1 MINILRELEEQR
13 WDDHRYYHQS
23 RINQSLHLISAFSFL
38 TAYFYLAINPMVS
51 AFMGWGVA
59 MVSRQIGH
67 FFFEPH
73 DYDKVNRV
81 SHSYK
86 EEIKVGYNLKRK
98 VVLLSVWA
106 LMPVVLWMNPGF
118 FGLVEAQ
125 TSWNGYLYNLSLI
138 WIALG
143 MAALLFRTVQ
153 LFFIRDV
160 TTGLIWLLK
169 IITDPLNDIR
179 MYYRSPF
186 YLMRG
191 QLIDPMDD
199 LEPPHA
205 EHAEAERANH

>member
-23 RINQSLHLISAFSFL
+23 RINQSLHLVSAFSFL
-38 TAYFYLAINPMVS
+38 TAYCYLAINPMVS

-59 MVSRQIGH
+59 MMSRQIGH

-106 LMPVVLWMNPGF
+106 LTPIVLWMNPGF

-160 TTGLIWLLK
+160 PTGVIWLLK
-169 IITDPLNDIR
+169 IITDTFNDIR

-199 LEPPHA
+199 LDPPHGEA
-205 EHAEAERANH
+205 EHANH

>member
-23 RINQSLHLISAFSFL
+23 RINQSLHLVSAFSFL
-38 TAYFYLAINPMVS
+38 TAYCYLAINPMIS

-98 VVLLSVWA
+98 IVLLSIWA
-106 LMPVVLWMNPGF
+106 LTPVVLWMNPGF

-199 LEPPHA
+199 LDPPHA
-205 EHAEAERANH
+205 EHTEAEHANH

>member
-23 RINQSLHLISAFSFL
+23 RINQSLHLVSAFSFL
-38 TAYFYLAINPMVS
+38 TAYCYLAINPMVS

-59 MVSRQIGH
+59 MMSRQIGH

-73 DYDKVNRV
+73 DYDKVNHV

-106 LMPVVLWMNPGF
+106 LTPVALWMNPGF

-125 TSWNGYLYNLSLI
+125 SGWNGYLYNLSLI

-153 LFFIRDV
+153 LFFIRDIN
-160 TTGLIWLLK
+160 TGLIWLLK
-169 IITDPLNDIR
+169 IITDPFNDIR

-199 LEPPHA
+199 LDPPHG
-205 EHAEAERANH
+205 EAERSHH

>member
-23 RINQSLHLISAFSFL
+23 RINQSLHLVSAFSFL

-59 MVSRQIGH
+59 MMSRQIGH

-73 DYDKVNRV
+73 DYDKVNHV

-106 LMPVVLWMNPGF
+106 LTPVALWMNPGF
-118 FGLVEAQ
+118 FGLLEAQ
-125 TSWNGYLYNLSLI
+125 TSWNGYFYNLSLI

-160 TTGLIWLLK
+160 PTGVIWLLK
-169 IITDPLNDIR
+169 IITDPFNDIR

-199 LEPPHA
+199 LDPPHTET
-205 EHAEAERANH
+205 EHANH

>member
-1 MINILRELEEQR
+1 MINILKELEEQR

-23 RINQSLHLISAFSFL
+23 RINQSLHLVSALSFL
-38 TAYFYLAINPMVS
+38 TAYFYLAVNPMIS

-59 MVSRQIGH
+59 MVTRQIGH

-86 EEIKVGYNLKRK
+86 EQIKVGYNLKRK
-98 VVLLSVWA
+98 VVLLSIWG
-106 LMPVVLWMNPGF
+106 LSPVILWMNPGF

-143 MAALLFRTVQ
+143 MAALLFRTFQ

-199 LEPPHA
+199 LDPPQS
-205 EHAEAERANH
+205 ERAEAESAHH

>member
-1 MINILRELEEQR
+1 MINILKELEEQR

-23 RINQSLHLISAFSFL
+23 RINQSLHLVSALSFL
-38 TAYFYLAINPMVS
+38 TAYFYLAVNPMIS

-59 MVSRQIGH
+59 MVTRQIGH

-73 DYDKVNRV
+73 DYDNVNRV

-86 EEIKVGYNLKRK
+86 EQIKVGYNLKRK
-98 VVLLSVWA
+98 VVLLSIWG
-106 LMPVVLWMNPGF
+106 LSPVILWMTPGF
-118 FGLVEAQ
+118 FGLVQAQ

-143 MAALLFRTVQ
+143 MAALLFRTFQ

-199 LEPPHA
+199 LDPPQS
-205 EHAEAERANH
+205 ERTEAENAHY

>member
-1 MINILRELEEQR
+1 MINILKELEEQR

-23 RINQSLHLISAFSFL
+23 RINQSLHLVRALSFL
-38 TAYFYLAINPMVS
+38 TAYFYLAVNPMIS

-59 MVSRQIGH
+59 MVTRQIGH

-86 EEIKVGYNLKRK
+86 EQIKVGYNLKRK
-98 VVLLSVWA
+98 VVLLSIWG
-106 LMPVVLWMNPGF
+106 LSPVILWMTPGF

-143 MAALLFRTVQ
+143 MAALLFRTFQ

-199 LEPPHA
+199 LDPPQS
-205 EHAEAERANH
+205 ERTEAESAHY

>member
-23 RINQSLHLISAFSFL
+23 RINQSLHLVSAFSFL

-59 MVSRQIGH
+59 MMSRQIGH

-73 DYDKVNRV
+73 DYDKVNHV

-106 LMPVVLWMNPGF
+106 LTPVALWMNPGF
-118 FGLVEAQ
+118 FGLLEAQ
-125 TSWNGYLYNLSLI
+125 TSWNGYFYNLSLI

-160 TTGLIWLLK
+160 PTGVIWLLK
-169 IITDPLNDIR
+169 IITDPFNDIR

-199 LEPPHA
+199 LDPPHA
-205 EHAEAERANH
+205 ETEHANH